1 MLRENLQDRPN
12 IFQVLKEGCAMQ
24 GRDVPVQDV
33 GIRFTQEEFIIT
45 MATDLQSFA
54 IPRKNR

>member
-33 GIRFTQEEFIIT
+33 GVRLSQEEFIIT
-45 MATDLQSFA
+45 MVTDL
-54 IPRKNR
+54 